1 MKRSAAFHW
10 EHNFS
15 PYKRGRKPFGLY
27 PLKKCKFIAVK
38 GAQTQQPTGSQINC
52 MDLYENYRKIDET
65 VKMHTA
71 AIKVYILVVFYCFR
85 PINAILGSFDVLS
98 SHLLRRRQGKTRL
111 SYAARRKS
119 SKTYLQ
125 STPIAPKLR
134 LSTDRRFSFL
144 ENVNLVPDIGQWP
157 QKDEKCDKK
166 FELSA
171 SVDTLFFGVYYRWPL
186 LGS

>member
-1 MKRSAAFHW
+1 MK
-10 EHNFS
+10 
-15 PYKRGRKPFGLY
+15 
-27 PLKKCKFIAVK
+27 I
-38 GAQTQQPTGSQINC
+38 
-52 MDLYENYRKIDET
+52 YRKIDET

-186 LGS
+186 LGSWLSCLAERLKSPRQEGSRKTYTNTNQIHRSTQRTLSFYKGRAGKTRVPV